1 MTTQM
6 FKFQTPMERNNKSH
20 YSQRS
25 ATRRALSGVVSFNS
39 SSCTENREVSHR
51 FSSLTEK
58 ISMFEQTEQEIASE
72 NEPDV
77 SMMKMLVRRGQ
88 T

>member
-1 MTTQM
+1 M

-25 ATRRALSGVVSFNS
+25 ATRRALSGVASFNS
-39 SSCTENREVSHR
+39 SSCQKIVKFRQIQVIDREPQS
-51 FSSLTEK
+51 
-58 ISMFEQTEQEIASE
+58 SMFEQTEQEMASK